1 MWQQSRID
9 SLRSRFGGDHGTSCC
24 DRGMSLD
31 TRRAKVAAYAQRYN
45 RELSEVIVD
54 AADADWPCWW

>member
-1 MWQQSRID
+1 
-9 SLRSRFGGDHGTSCC
+9 
-24 DRGMSLD
+24 MSLD

-54 AADADWPCWW
+54 AADADGPAGGEAGPPQGFGNSVA